1 MTIKTILAYLPSE
14 ALAEPVIDGA
24 VALARARG
32 AHVVGLHLEASYYPA
47 YGEVAI
53 AMPPD
58 VIEQM
63 RKPLRERAKKLE
75 ESFKA
80 RMDSEGISAEWRSG
94 STEYSALPG
103 RIVDEAVSA
112 DLVLCPQVAADQVDV
127 TTLDLPER
135 LILEGGRP
143 VLVVPPSKTLT
154 LPPRRV
160 LIAWN
165 NTPQAARAVFDA
177 LDLMRDADAITVL
190 TLSGDAEARKRAGAE
205 GEKLAASLSRHGLQA
220 KVDAVETSGRSASD
234 DIKARLDADG
244 ADLLVMGCYG
254 HSRLREL
261 VFGGVTRDMLGNITV
276 PTLLSH

>member
-1 MTIKTILAYLPSE
+1 MPIKTILVYLPCE
-14 ALAEPVIDGA
+14 TLAEPVLTAAI
-24 VALARARG
+24 ALARPRA

-63 RKPLRERAKKLE
+63 RNPLRERAQRLKQT
-75 ESFKA
+75 FDA
-80 RMDSEGISAEWRSG
+80 RMAEAGVSAEWRSG
-94 STEYSALPG
+94 TSEYSTLPS

-112 DLVLCPQVAADQVDV
+112 DLVICPKVEPADVDV

-143 VLVVPPSKTLT
+143 VLVVPAEAAS
-154 LPPRRV
+154 LPPKHV

-165 NTPQAARAVFDA
+165 NSPQSARAVFDA
-177 LDLMRDADAITVL
+177 LDLMSGAAAVTVL
-190 TLSGDAEARKRAGAE
+190 TIAESEGARKQAEERAG
-205 GEKLAASLSRHGLQA
+205 KLAATLKRHGIEA
-220 KVDAVETSGRSASD
+220 NVDALATRHASASEHLME
-234 DIKARLDADG
+234 RLREDG

-261 VFGGVTRDMLGNITV
+261 VFGGVTRNILGGVKV
-276 PTLLSH
+276 PTLMSH

>member
-14 ALAEPVIDGA
+14 QLAEPVLRAA
-24 VALARARG
+24 VALARAHE

-63 RKPLRERAKKLE
+63 RKPLRERAEKLKE
-75 ESFKA
+75 RFNA
-80 RMDSEGISAEWRSG
+80 RMADETISSEWRSG
-94 STEYSALPG
+94 TTEYSTLPG
-103 RIVDEAVSA
+103 RVIDEAVSA
-112 DLVLCPQVAADQVDV
+112 DMVMCPRVEPENVDV

-143 VLVVPPSKTLT
+143 VLVVPPGEETPI
-154 LPPRRV
+154 PPKRV

-165 NTPQAARAVFDA
+165 NSPQAARAVFDSLA
-177 LDLMRDADAITVL
+177 LMKEAEAITVL
-190 TLSGDAEARKRAGAE
+190 SLAGDADERRTAEAHANN
-205 GEKLAASLSRHGLQA
+205 LAANLARHGLQA
-220 KVDAVETSGRSASD
+220 KVEAVETGSAS
-234 DIKARLDADG
+234 ASAYLESRLEEDG

-261 VFGGVTRDMLGNITV
+261 FFGGVTRAVLRGVKV
-276 PTLLSH
+276 PTVMSH